1 MLLNPLPA
9 VSLDQE
15 VDTNRE
21 LVSHGYSNILAGLFG
36 LYQCK
41 GAPADTY
48 NIPSGTV
55 PNYLVYVN
63 TVLFYRVGGGTRLAG
78 FLLACITAVV
88 MVAGTTP
95 IGYLPVMVVG
105 ALIFV
110 LGIDLVR
117 EALWDT
123 RHRTSKTEYVTI
135 LSIVVCMTIFD
146 FVIGVLFGIVLACAY
161 YFPLPC

>member
-1 MLLNPLPA
+1 
-9 VSLDQE
+9 
-15 VDTNRE
+15 
-21 LVSHGYSNILAGLFG
+21 
-36 LYQCK
+36 
-41 GAPADTY
+41 
-48 NIPSGTV
+48 
-55 PNYLVYVN
+55 LVYVN

-78 FLLACITAVV
+78 FLLACFTAVV
-88 MVAGTTP
+88 MVAGTTT

-135 LSIVVCMTIFD
+135 LSIIVCMTIFD
-146 FVIGVLFGIVLACAY
+146 FVIGVLFGIVLACECC
-161 YFPLPC
+161 FTLMF